1 MKSANIR
8 SLLGVW
14 GVLAAIMLV
23 VLMMAMADP
32 FQPDS
37 FGPGHDARAYW
48 TAPLDDPYVPGS
60 VGQESAY
67 LYSPAFLV
75 ALSPL
80 RALAWPLFL
89 GIWTAGL
96 LAVLFWLAR
105 PLLFLPLLLVCL
117 PEIWGGNITIL
128 LAAAIVLGFS
138 RPFSWA
144 FPLLTKLTP
153 GVGMVWFMVRREW
166 LNFGIAIAATL
177 AVIAATS
184 LLAPGLY
191 ADWFQLLLSSTGS
204 STVDGAVPIPLLAR
218 LPLAL
223 TVIVI
228 AARRDQPWLLPVGVL
243 LAMPVVWWGSLS
255 LLTASVALKRDD
267 IEDGFETL
275 MAWLEGRYRERVA
288 ASGATVSG

>member
-1 MKSANIR
+1 
-8 SLLGVW
+8 
-14 GVLAAIMLV
+14 MLV
-23 VLMMAMADP
+23 VLMVALAEP

-48 TAPLDDPYVPGS
+48 TVPLDDPYVPGS

-75 ALSPL
+75 AMSPL
-80 RALAWPLFL
+80 RALSWPLFL
-89 GIWTAGL
+89 GIWTSGL

-105 PLLFLPLLLVCL
+105 PLLFLPLLLLCL

-138 RPFSWA
+138 RPFAWA

-153 GVGMVWFMVRREW
+153 GVGIIWFAVRREW
-166 LNFGIAIAATL
+166 FNLGLAIAATV
-177 AVIAATS
+177 AIIAAVALVT
-184 LLAPGLY
+184 PGLF

-204 STVDGAVPIPLLAR
+204 STVEGAVPIPLLAR

-223 TVIVI
+223 AVI
-228 AARRDQPWLLPVGVL
+228 AIAAARDERWLLPIGVL
-243 LAMPVVWWGSLS
+243 LAMPVIWWGSLA

-267 IEDGFETL
+267 IEGNLETAL
-275 MAWLEGRYRERVA
+275 AWLAGRYRERVA
-288 ASGATVSG
+288 TSGAAASG